1 MSGIFML
8 LIAFLVLLLAIAM
21 KVVAK
26 VSDSRPV
33 FMLAV
38 LGFVAIYILAAIAIT
53 WLNPGLPGANVRSF
67 SDLVQPAVKSDALP
81 AAPAQDTIIRQ

>member
-8 LIAFLVLLLAIAM
+8 LIAFVVLLLAIAM

-26 VSDSRPV
+26 TSDSRPV
-33 FMLAV
+33 FFLSV
-38 LGFVAIYILAAIAIT
+38 LGFIFIYILAAVAIS

-81 AAPAQDTIIRQ
+81 TAPGQDTIIRQ